1 MSLFKKILLTAALL
15 CICAGTSA
23 ARADEGIRE
32 IIIKFKP
39 GIAEQAKTA
48 LGKACGGHEL
58 RTFYQDHFR
67 ILTLPAGA
75 NYRAIIDM
83 LSRSPSVV
91 YAEPNHTMRAF
102 TIPNDPDYQDQ
113 WNFQLINMEKAWD
126 TSTGAG
132 VTVAI
137 IDTGVSPYGQDGF
150 GDRLLDGY
158 DAFLNIKGRWQDFN
172 SHGTH
177 VAGTLGQQTGNGTG
191 VAGIAYN
198 AKILPV
204 KVLNRFGSGS
214 NATVAAG
221 IRWATNNGAT
231 IINMSLGSSQGS
243 RALQDAINYAYK
255 NNVVIVAAAGNDASI
270 NGLAPVSYPAAY
282 DHVIAVGAVDANSQ
296 RAYYSNGGPELA
308 LVAPG
313 GSPED
318 FNGDGYADAIL
329 QETFTPHYGFV
340 LFDIGWGYYSLM
352 GTSMA
357 SPHVA
362 GVAALIKSLHQDWGP
377 DQIRQALTDTAH
389 DLGDPGRD
397 DAYGNGLLDAAAA
410 VAY

>member
-1 MSLFKKILLTAALL
+1 MSLFKKILLTATFL
-15 CICAGTSA
+15 CICACISDV
-23 ARADEGIRE
+23 RAEETIRE

-58 RTFYQDHFR
+58 RTFYRDHFR
-67 ILTLPAGA
+67 VLTLPAGA
-75 NYRAIIDM
+75 DHRPIIDM
-83 LSRSPSVV
+83 LARSPSVI

-102 TIPNDPDYQDQ
+102 TIPNDPDYHYQ

-126 TSTGAG
+126 TSTGEEA
-132 VTVAI
+132 TVAVL
-137 IDTGVSPYGQDGF
+137 DTGVSPYGQDGF
-150 GDRLLDGY
+150 GGRLLKGY
-158 DAFLNIKGRWQDFN
+158 NAFLNIKSRWQDFH

-177 VAGTLGQQTGNGTG
+177 VAGTIGQQTGNGTG

-221 IRWATNNGAT
+221 IRWATDNGAD
-231 IINMSLGSSQGS
+231 IINMSLGSSWGS
-243 RALQDAINYAYK
+243 RALQEAVNYAYEH
-255 NNVVIVAAAGNDASI
+255 NVLIIAASGNDASTDAI
-270 NGLAPVSYPAAY
+270 APVSYPAAY
-282 DHVIAVGAVDANSQ
+282 DHVVAVGAVDANSQ
-296 RAYYSNGGPELA
+296 RAFYSNGGPELA

-313 GSPED
+313 GSGDD

-329 QETFTPHYGFV
+329 QETFKLYFGFV
-340 LFDIGWGYYSLM
+340 RFDIDWKYYSMM

-362 GVAALIKSLHQDWGP
+362 GVAALIKSLHPDWGP
-377 DQIRQALTDTAH
+377 DEIRQALTDTAV

-397 DAYGNGLLDAAAA
+397 DAYGHGLVDAAAA